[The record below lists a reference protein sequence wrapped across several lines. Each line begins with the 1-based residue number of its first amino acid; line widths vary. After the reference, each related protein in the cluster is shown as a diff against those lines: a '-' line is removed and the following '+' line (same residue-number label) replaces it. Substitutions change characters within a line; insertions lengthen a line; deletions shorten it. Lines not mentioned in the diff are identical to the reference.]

1 MNKNG
6 FQQDLFER
14 FLPAAAKTE
23 AAEKVAVLDRHHF
36 SIRLD
41 QLLLGVIFLLGL
53 NVYLYTLGVEEG
65 KHRVETVAFSVS
77 SQETVEA
84 TTHSPLPSPEAV
96 IGMPTDSDSAVADAA
111 LQISKPERDESLK
124 PDGKYTIQVVTY
136 NTQSAA
142 ERLISQL
149 QVKGYEGF
157 VIPSGQYLQVC
168 VNAFQT
174 QGEAK
179 LLLSRLKSEGLAP
192 NDAFIRPM
200 IR

>member
-1 MNKNG
+1 VNKNG

-14 FLPAAAKTE
+14 FLPASAK
-23 AAEKVAVLDRHHF
+23 AQAVEKVAVLDHHHF

-41 QLLLGVIFLLGL
+41 HLLLGVIFLFGL

-65 KHRVETVAFSVS
+65 KHRADTVALRVP
-77 SQETVEA
+77 TVEA
-84 TTHSPLPSPEAV
+84 VEVATRSPLQSPEAV
-96 IGMPTDSDSAVADAA
+96 IGIPADSDAA
-111 LQISKPERDESLK
+111 LQISKPEGDENLK
-124 PDGKYTIQVVTY
+124 PDGKYTVQVVTY

-142 ERLISQL
+142 EQLISKL